1 MSRKKSTETFNEFI
15 VGVFMTAVLLLLAYF
30 TIVISG
36 VDVFRGNKRVQIT
49 VAFDQ
54 VGGLKD
60 HDNVM
65 FRGTKVGSVEEVKV
79 LPDHL
84 EVVALIDR
92 NVVLRENYTISVNAL
107 SMLGGNYLLLEEG
120 TGAPIDLATAEL
132 KGETPTDWMRDV
144 AVVASRVREIA
155 DSGELHSI
163 VTNISSVTSK
173 ADSFMDKA
181 NRAADE
187 VEKAVADARALL
199 EKASGAVDTA
209 SASIESATASF
220 NSTADKI
227 SDTAVAF
234 KETAARANSV
244 LEKVDRQQMFDDL
257 EVTIANFRKATDGVD
272 GHELMAGA
280 TNVMAKA
287 ELLLANLNDVSE
299 KLKNGEGTLGKLVND
314 PTLYNEVQGAIKDA
328 RQVLDNFRDT
338 TPIST
343 FSSLATGAL

>member
-1 MSRKKSTETFNEFI
+1 MSRKKSTESFNEFI
-15 VGVFMTAVLLLLAYF
+15 VGIFMTAVLLLLAYF

-36 VDVFRGNKRVQIT
+36 VDIFGGNERVKVT
-49 VAFDQ
+49 VVFDQ

-65 FRGTKVGSVEEVKV
+65 FRGTKVGTIESVKV

-84 EVVALIDR
+84 EVVAMVDR

-120 TGAPIDLATAEL
+120 TGEPIDLATAKL

-144 AVVASRVREIA
+144 TQVAARMRELA
-155 DSGELHSI
+155 DSGELRMI
-163 VTNISSVTSK
+163 VTNVASVAEK
-173 ADSFMDKA
+173 ADIFMDKA
-181 NRAADE
+181 NRSVDE
-187 VEKAVADARALL
+187 VEKAITDARSLIAR
-199 EKASGAVDTA
+199 ASGAVDTA
-209 SASIESATASF
+209 SSSIESATASF
-220 NSTADKI
+220 NSTAEKI
-227 SDTAVAF
+227 SETAVAF
-234 KETAARANSV
+234 KDTAHRADSV
-244 LEKVDRQQMFDDL
+244 LEKLDRQQMFDDL
-257 EVTIANFRKATDGVD
+257 EASIANFRKATEGID

-280 TNVMAKA
+280 SNVMAKA
-287 ELLLANLNDVSE
+287 DLLVANLNEVSE

-314 PTLYNEVQGAIKDA
+314 PALYDEVKGAIRDA